1 MLCEEWLM
9 VGKGDQL
16 GCIGSDLVERGS
28 SRQAELYL
36 EVEWEVN
43 VSVSNSPSM

>member
-16 GCIGSDLVERGS
+16 GCIGSDLVERGRVG
-28 SRQAELYL
+28 RQKLYL